1 MIIGDTKIFWSR
13 VNGIPLT
20 EQIMDTI
27 SHKFSQFL
35 TQLTFDDLSA
45 DQVHKIKTYFVDWLG
60 SAYAGQTQR
69 PIKIMLEVVDSL
81 GGKPES
87 TLIPDNAKS
96 MSLLAALVNGAS
108 SHMVEM
114 DDLHKESVFHPAA
127 PIMPAVFAAAE
138 REKASGKDLIIAIAA
153 GYEVGIRVAVAV
165 GQSHYQRWH
174 TTSTCGTFGA
184 AAGAAKILGLD
195 EEQAVW
201 ALGSAGTQASG
212 LWEFLVESAMS
223 KQLHPGKSALNGL
236 LSALLAQKGF
246 TGARKILEGEKGF
259 FRATSEDFDEE
270 KSLAGLGKNFLFERN
285 SLKYYASCGHTH
297 SAIQSILQATEAN
310 PMHAVDI
317 ERVDVSVY
325 QAALDLL
332 ENVEPNT
339 PYAAKFS
346 LPFCVATALRYGHV
360 NPGDFI
366 ETRLQEP
373 DLIQLMERIEIRS
386 DPQLSLQYPVKW
398 PARVEIITRD
408 RKRLKG
414 SSDYPKGDPENPLG
428 ERDVIEKF
436 RDLTRGLISDS
447 SGEAIVERVMGL
459 EDVDDVSHL
468 LEGL

>member
-1 MIIGDTKIFWSR
+1 
-13 VNGIPLT
+13 L
-20 EQIMDTI
+20 EQFMDTI
-27 SHKFSQFL
+27 SQKFAQFV
-35 TQLTFDDLSA
+35 TQLRFDDLSG
-45 DQVHKIKTYFVDWLG
+45 DQVHKIKIYFMDWLG

-69 PIKIMLEVVDSL
+69 PIKIMIEVLDSL

-87 TLIPDNAKS
+87 TLIPDNTKT

-114 DDLHKESVFHPAA
+114 DDLHRESIFHPAA

-138 REKASGKDLIIAIAA
+138 REKATGKDLIVAIAA
-153 GYEVGIRVAVAV
+153 GYEVGIRVALAV
-165 GQSHYQRWH
+165 GQSHYRHWH

-184 AAGAAKILGLD
+184 AAGAAKILGLN
-195 EEQAVW
+195 EEQVVW

-259 FRATSEDFDEE
+259 FRATSEDFDQE
-270 KSLAGLGKNFLFERN
+270 KSLAGLGKDFLFERN

-297 SAIQSILQATEAN
+297 SAIESILQATEAN
-310 PMHAVDI
+310 RMDAADI

-332 ENVEPNT
+332 ENVEPRT
-339 PYAAKFS
+339 PYVAKFN

-360 NPGDFI
+360 NTGDFI
-366 ETRLQEP
+366 EARLQDPE
-373 DLIQLMERIEIRS
+373 LFQLMERIEIRS
-386 DPQLSLQYPVKW
+386 DPHLSSQYPGKW

-408 RKRLKG
+408 GKRLKG
-414 SSDYPKGDPENPLG
+414 SSDYPKGDPENPLEEG
-428 ERDVIEKF
+428 DVIEKF
-436 RDLTRGLISDS
+436 RELTKGLLSDPS
-447 SGEAIVERVMGL
+447 VEAIVARVMGL
-459 EDVDDVSHL
+459 EKVDDLSHL
-468 LEGL
+468 LDGV

>member
-1 MIIGDTKIFWSR
+1 
-13 VNGIPLT
+13 
-20 EQIMDTI
+20 MDAI
-27 SHKFSQFL
+27 SEKFAQFVTRL
-35 TQLTFDDLSA
+35 RFDDFTGY
-45 DQVHKIKTYFVDWLG
+45 QVQKIKTYFMDWLG
-60 SAYAGQTQR
+60 SAYAGQTQP
-69 PIKIMLEVVDSL
+69 PIKIMLQVVDSL
-81 GGKPES
+81 GGRPES
-87 TLIPDNAKS
+87 TLIPDNTRT

-114 DDLHKESVFHPAA
+114 DDLHRESIFHPAA

-138 REKASGKDLIIAIAA
+138 REKASGKDLIVAIAA

-165 GQSHYQRWH
+165 GQSHYQHWH

-195 EEQAVW
+195 EKQVVW

-223 KQLHPGKSALNGL
+223 KQLHPGKAALNGL

-259 FRATSEDFDEE
+259 FRATCEDFDQE

-297 SAIQSILQATEAN
+297 SAIESILQATEAN
-310 PMHAVDI
+310 PMDAGEI

-332 ENVEPNT
+332 EKVEPST
-339 PYAAKFS
+339 PYVAKFS
-346 LPFCVATALRYGHV
+346 LPFCVATALKYGHV
-360 NPGDFI
+360 STGDFI
-366 ETRLQEP
+366 ETRLQDPE
-373 DLIQLMERIEIRS
+373 LLQLMEQIEIHS
-386 DPQLSLQYPVKW
+386 DPQLSLQYPAKW

-408 RKRLKG
+408 GKSLRG
-414 SSDYPKGDPENPLG
+414 SSDYPKGDPENPLE

-436 RDLTRGLISDS
+436 RDLTRGLLSES
-447 SGEAIVERVMGL
+447 RAEAIVERVMGL
-459 EDVDDVSHL
+459 EDMDDVSHL
-468 LEGL
+468 LDGL